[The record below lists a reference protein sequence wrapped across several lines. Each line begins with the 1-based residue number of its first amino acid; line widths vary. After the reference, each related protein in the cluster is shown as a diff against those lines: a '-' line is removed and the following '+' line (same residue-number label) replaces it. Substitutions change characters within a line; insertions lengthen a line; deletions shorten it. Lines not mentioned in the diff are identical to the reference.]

1 VLAAA
6 QYGAH
11 HASRSSWGESLAF
24 DPWGR
29 ELGRLRSVE
38 EPGGEYETGGEF
50 FLCDI
55 DPEVIRWVCGEAADS
70 SETRKQIPL
79 AIQKRADIYGVVG
92 EAS

>member
-1 VLAAA
+1 MLAAA

-38 EPGGEYETGGEF
+38 EDETDGQYERGGEF
-50 FLCDI
+50 FVCQLDHG
-55 DPEVIRWVCGEAADS
+55 VIRSVFAD
-70 SETRKQIPL
+70 
-79 AIQKRADIYGVVG
+79 
-92 EAS
+92 